1 MSNLVSIS
9 SLKPGQVVLFQGV
22 QYRLIRPKTANYLI
36 ERRDGRTFNIRLT
49 TQVTV
54 VEDADW
60 GSDFKPQ
67 AIVTPFTPKVRFKLA
82 QSVKISGHGAGRFEG
97 KTGYIAKVNA
107 STYGV
112 LIPNEGI
119 VNASHGLVTAE

>member
-9 SLKPGQVVLFQGV
+9 SLKPGQVILFQGV

-54 VEDADW
+54 AENADW
-60 GSDFKPQ
+60 G
-67 AIVTPFTPKVRFKLA
+67 
-82 QSVKISGHGAGRFEG
+82 
-97 KTGYIAKVNA
+97 
-107 STYGV
+107 
-112 LIPNEGI
+112 
-119 VNASHGLVTAE
+119 